1 MVKPGAPEKDGQG
14 RMPIA
19 AERSE
24 KQKVTRHQFEKAV
37 QRRHHQLANAYK
49 WEMKMLKSIGKT
61 LLGAVFVGGLLIP
74 HAFAET
80 SLNALFMAQAA
91 YSEADVRAMTEAFT
105 KANPDIKVNLE
116 FVPYEGLH
124 DKTVL
129 AQGSGGGYDVVLFDV
144 IWPAEYATN
153 KVLVDVSPK
162 ITDDM
167 KKGVLPGAWTTVQ
180 YDGKYY
186 GMPWILDT
194 KYLFYNKEIL
204 EKAGIKTP
212 PKTWDEL
219 SEQAKI
225 IQDKGLLKTP
235 IAWSWSQAEAVIC
248 DYAMLVSAYGGDFL
262 KDGKPDFQN
271 GGGLDALKYM
281 VASYKSG
288 LTNPNSKEFLEED
301 VRKVFEN
308 GDAAFALNWTYMY
321 NMANDP
327 KDSKVAGKV
336 GVVPAPGIA
345 GKSEVSAVNG
355 SMGLG
360 VTAVSKHPDEAWKYI
375 EFMTSQATQ
384 NQYAKL
390 SLPIWASSYDDPAV
404 TKGQEELI
412 ATAKVGLAAMYP
424 RPTTP
429 KYQEMSTALQQA
441 IQESLLGSASP
452 EDALK
457 TAAENSGL

>member
-1 MVKPGAPEKDGQG
+1 
-14 RMPIA
+14 
-19 AERSE
+19 
-24 KQKVTRHQFEKAV
+24 
-37 QRRHHQLANAYK
+37 
-49 WEMKMLKSIGKT
+49 MLKSIGKT
-61 LLGAVFVGGLLIP
+61 LLGAVFLGALAAP
-74 HAFAET
+74 HTAFADT
-80 SLNALFMAQAA
+80 KINALFMAQAA
-91 YSEADVRAMTEAFT
+91 YSEADVRAMTEAFQ
-105 KANPDIKVNLE
+105 KANPDISVNLE

-153 KVLVDVSPK
+153 NVLVDVSGK

-194 KYLFYNKEIL
+194 KYLFYNKEML
-204 EKAGIKTP
+204 EKAGIKEP
-212 PKTWDEL
+212 PKTWEEL
-219 SEQAKI
+219 SADAKI
-225 IQDKGLLKTP
+225 IKDKGIVKEP
-235 IAWSWSQAEAVIC
+235 IAWSWAQAEAAIC
-248 DYAMLVSAYGGDFL
+248 DYTTLVSAYGGDFI

-281 VASYKSG
+281 VDSYKSG

-336 GVVPAPGIA
+336 GVVPAPGVE
-345 GKSEVSAVNG
+345 GKSKVSAVNG

-360 VTAVSKHPDEAWKYI
+360 VTTASKHPDEAWKYI
-375 EFMTSQATQ
+375 VFMTSQKVQ

-390 SLPIWASSYDDPAV
+390 SLPIWASSYEDPAV

-412 ATAKVGLAAMYP
+412 AAAKQGLAAMYP

-429 KYQEMSTALQQA
+429 KYQELSAALQQA
-441 IQESLLGSASP
+441 IQESLLDQKSP

-457 TAAENSGL
+457 EAADNSGL

>member
-1 MVKPGAPEKDGQG
+1 
-14 RMPIA
+14 
-19 AERSE
+19 
-24 KQKVTRHQFEKAV
+24 
-37 QRRHHQLANAYK
+37 
-49 WEMKMLKSIGKT
+49 MLKSFNKT
-61 LLGAVFVGGLLIP
+61 LLGAALIGASLAP

-80 SLNALFMAQAA
+80 TLNALFMAQAA
-91 YSEADVRAMTEAFT
+91 YSEADVRAMTDAFA

-129 AQGSGGGYDVVLFDV
+129 AQGSSGGYDVVLFDV

-153 KVLVDVSPK
+153 KVLVDVSSRV
-162 ITDDM
+162 TDEM

-204 EKAGIKTP
+204 EKAGIKAP

-219 SEQAKI
+219 TEQAKTI
-225 IQDKGLLKTP
+225 KDKGLLATP
-235 IAWSWSQAEAVIC
+235 IAWSWSQAEAAIC
-248 DYAMLVSAYGGDFL
+248 DYTTLVSAYGGDFL
-262 KDGKPDFQN
+262 KDGKPAFQT

-281 VASYKSG
+281 VSSYSSG

-321 NMANDP
+321 NMANNP

-345 GKSEVSAVNG
+345 GKSEASAVNG

-360 VTAVSKHPDEAWKYI
+360 ITSASKHPEEAWKYI
-375 EFMTSQATQ
+375 TFMTSQATQ
-384 NQYAKL
+384 NAYAKL
-390 SLPIWASSYDDPAV
+390 SLPIWASSYEDPAV
-404 TKGQEELI
+404 AKGQEELI
-412 ATAKVGLAAMYP
+412 SAAKIGLAAMYP

-429 KYQEMSTALQQA
+429 KYQELSTALQQA
-441 IQESLLGSASP
+441 IQESLLGQSSP

-457 TAAENSGL
+457 SAADNSGL

>member
-1 MVKPGAPEKDGQG
+1 
-14 RMPIA
+14 
-19 AERSE
+19 
-24 KQKVTRHQFEKAV
+24 
-37 QRRHHQLANAYK
+37 
-49 WEMKMLKSIGKT
+49 MLKSMQTALLGAT
-61 LLGAVFVGGLLIP
+61 LLGAALASP
-74 HAFAET
+74 AHAET
-80 SLNALFMAQAA
+80 KINALFMAQAA
-91 YSEADVRAMTEAFT
+91 YSEADVRAMTDAFT
-105 KANPDIKVNLE
+105 KANPDVTVNLE

-153 KVLVDVSPK
+153 KVLVDVSDKVTPE
-162 ITDDM
+162 M
-167 KKGVLPGAWTTVQ
+167 KSGVLPGAWTTVE
-180 YDGKYY
+180 YEGKHY

-204 EKAGIKTP
+204 EKAGIKNP
-212 PKTWDEL
+212 PKTWAEL
-219 SEQAKI
+219 SEQAKTI
-225 IQDKGLLKTP
+225 KDKGLLATP
-235 IAWSWSQAEAVIC
+235 IAWSWSQAEAAIC
-248 DYAMLVSAYGGDFL
+248 DYTTLVSAYGGSFI
-262 KDGKPDFQN
+262 KDGKPVFQT
-271 GGGLDALKYM
+271 GGGLDALNYM
-281 VASYKSG
+281 VDSYKSG

-301 VRKVFEN
+301 VRRVFQN
-308 GDAAFALNWTYMY
+308 GEAAFALNWTYMY

-336 GVVPAPGIA
+336 GVVPAPGVE
-345 GKSEVSAVNG
+345 GKSTVSAVNG

-360 VTAVSKHPDEAWKYI
+360 ITSTSKHPDEAWKYI
-375 EFMTSQATQ
+375 TFMTSQPTQ

-404 TKGQEELI
+404 SKGQEELI
-412 ATAKVGLAAMYP
+412 AAAKIGLAAMYP

-429 KYQEMSTALQQA
+429 KYQELSTALQQA
-441 IQESLLGSASP
+441 VQESLLGQAKP

>member
-1 MVKPGAPEKDGQG
+1 MNRFFG
-14 RMPIA
+14 R
-19 AERSE
+19 
-24 KQKVTRHQFEKAV
+24 
-37 QRRHHQLANAYK
+37 
-49 WEMKMLKSIGKT
+49 T
-61 LLGAVFVGGLLIP
+61 LLSATLLTAP
-74 HAFAET
+74 LSLPAFAET
-80 SLNALFMAQAA
+80 QINALFMAQAA

-129 AQGSGGGYDVVLFDV
+129 AQGAGNAYDVVLFDV
-144 IWPAEYATN
+144 IWPAEFAAN
-153 KVLVDVSPK
+153 NVLVDVTSK
-162 ITDDM
+162 ITDEM
-167 KKGVLPGAWTTVQ
+167 KAGVLPGAWTTVK
-180 YDGKYY
+180 YDGKFY

-204 EKAGIKTP
+204 AKAGITNP
-212 PKTWDEL
+212 PKTWEEL
-219 SEQAKI
+219 AADAKI
-225 IQDKGLLKTP
+225 IKDKGILATP
-235 IAWSWSQAEAVIC
+235 IAWSWAQAEAAIC
-248 DYAMLVSAYGGDFL
+248 DYTTLVSAFGGDFL
-262 KDGKPDFQN
+262 KDGKPAFQS

-281 VASYKSG
+281 VDSYTSG
-288 LTNPNSKEFLEED
+288 ITNPNSKEFLEED

-336 GVVPAPGIA
+336 GVVPAPGVA
-345 GKSEVSAVNG
+345 GKSEASAVNG

-360 VTAVSKHPDEAWKYI
+360 VTTVSKHQDEAWKYVV
-375 EFMTSQATQ
+375 FMTSQATQ
-384 NQYAKL
+384 NAYAKL
-390 SLPIWASSYDDPAV
+390 SLPIWASSYEDPAV

-412 ATAKVGLAAMYP
+412 AAAKVGLAAMYP

-429 KYQEMSTALQQA
+429 KYQEISVALQQA
-441 IQESLLGSASP
+441 IQEALLGQSSP

-457 TAAENSGL
+457 TAADNSGL

>member
-1 MVKPGAPEKDGQG
+1 
-14 RMPIA
+14 
-19 AERSE
+19 
-24 KQKVTRHQFEKAV
+24 
-37 QRRHHQLANAYK
+37 
-49 WEMKMLKSIGKT
+49 MLNSFNKT
-61 LLGAVFVGGLLIP
+61 LLGAALIGVSLAP

-80 SLNALFMAQAA
+80 TLNALFMAQAA
-91 YSEADVRAMTEAFT
+91 YSEADVRAMTDAFA

-153 KVLVDVSPK
+153 KVLVDVSSRL
-162 ITDDM
+162 TDEM

-204 EKAGIKTP
+204 EKAGIKAP

-219 SEQAKI
+219 TEQAKTI
-225 IQDKGLLKTP
+225 KDKGLLATP
-235 IAWSWSQAEAVIC
+235 IAWSWSQAEAAIC
-248 DYAMLVSAYGGDFL
+248 DYTTLVSAYGGDFL
-262 KDGKPDFQN
+262 KDGKPAFQT

-281 VASYKSG
+281 VSSYSSG

-321 NMANDP
+321 NMANNP

-336 GVVPAPGIA
+336 GVVPAPGIT
-345 GKSEVSAVNG
+345 GKSEASAVNG

-360 VTAVSKHPDEAWKYI
+360 ITSASQHPDEAWKYI
-375 EFMTSQATQ
+375 TFMTSQATQ
-384 NQYAKL
+384 NAYAKL
-390 SLPIWASSYDDPAV
+390 SLPIWASSYEDPAV

-412 ATAKVGLAAMYP
+412 SAAKVGLAAMYP

-429 KYQEMSTALQQA
+429 KYQELSTALQQA
-441 IQESLLGSASP
+441 IQEALLGQSSP

-457 TAAENSGL
+457 SAADNSGL

>member
-1 MVKPGAPEKDGQG
+1 MLN
-14 RMPIA
+14 
-19 AERSE
+19 S
-24 KQKVTRHQFEKAV
+24 F
-37 QRRHHQLANAYK
+37 N
-49 WEMKMLKSIGKT
+49 KM
-61 LLGAVFVGGLLIP
+61 LLGAALIGVSLAP

-80 SLNALFMAQAA
+80 TLNALFMAQAA
-91 YSEADVRAMTEAFT
+91 YSEADVRAMTDAFA

-153 KVLVDVSPK
+153 KVLVDVSSRV
-162 ITDDM
+162 TDEM

-204 EKAGIKTP
+204 EKAGIKAP

-219 SEQAKI
+219 TEQAKTI
-225 IQDKGLLKTP
+225 KDKGLLATP
-235 IAWSWSQAEAVIC
+235 IAWSWSQAEAAIC
-248 DYAMLVSAYGGDFL
+248 DYTTLVSAYGGDFL
-262 KDGKPDFQN
+262 KDGKPAFQT

-281 VASYKSG
+281 VSSYSSG

-321 NMANDP
+321 NMANNP

-360 VTAVSKHPDEAWKYI
+360 ITSASQHPDEAWKYI
-375 EFMTSQATQ
+375 TFMTSQATQ
-384 NQYAKL
+384 NAYAKL
-390 SLPIWASSYDDPAV
+390 SLPIWASSYEDPDV
-404 TKGQEELI
+404 TMGQEELI
-412 ATAKVGLAAMYP
+412 SAAKVGLAAMYP

-429 KYQEMSTALQQA
+429 KYQELSTALQQA
-441 IQESLLGSASP
+441 IQEALLGQSSP

-457 TAAENSGL
+457 SAADNSGL